1 MNATPNAEAEAEA
14 QALSLSPIA
23 RSSLTESV
31 ARHLLDEIREKR
43 LAAGTRIPSER
54 DLMAGL
60 GVGRSTVREAIN
72 GLAMLGV
79 IEVRHGQGA
88 FVTEVAAGLE
98 PSRSIAV
105 ALARGVTH
113 ELFEAR
119 RLVEVEAARLA
130 AERRTDS
137 DLAEIAGALEDHAAA
152 LTEGTPAVE
161 PSVRF
166 HVEIAEAAHNE
177 VLASF
182 VTSFTEIL
190 GRRGPVLEDIPGFR
204 EWEIEQHRS
213 VYEPIAAGDPVLAV
227 ERMRAHL
234 DAVLPYHERIGM
246 S

>member
-1 MNATPNAEAEAEA
+1 MATSQAAE
-14 QALSLSPIA
+14 ALSLSPIT

-31 ARHLLDEIREKR
+31 ARHLLTEIRDKR
-43 LAAGTRIPSER
+43 LEPGTKIPSER

-60 GVGRSTVREAIN
+60 GVGRSTIREAIN

-88 FVTEVAAGLE
+88 FVTEMAAGLE
-98 PSRSIAV
+98 RTRSIAA
-105 ALARGVTH
+105 ALARGVTY

-130 AERRTDS
+130 AERRTDA
-137 DLAEIAGALEDHAAA
+137 DLAEISRALDDHAKAIA
-152 LTEGTPAVE
+152 DGVPAVE

-166 HVEIAEAAHNE
+166 HVEVAEAAHNE

-182 VTSFTEIL
+182 VASFSEIL
-190 GRRGPVLEDIPGFR
+190 GQRGPVLEEVDGFR

-213 VYEPIAAGDPVLAV
+213 VYEPIEAGDPALAV
-227 ERMRAHL
+227 ERMRGHL
-234 DAVLPYHERIGM
+234 DAVAPYHERIGM